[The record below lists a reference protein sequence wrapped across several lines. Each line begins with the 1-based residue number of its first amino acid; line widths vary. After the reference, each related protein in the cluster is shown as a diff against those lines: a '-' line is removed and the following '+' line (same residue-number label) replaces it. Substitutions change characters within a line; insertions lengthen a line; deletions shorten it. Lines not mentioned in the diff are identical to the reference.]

1 MTSIP
6 KPSPGQL
13 LRSPVQALAFGFG
26 AGLAPKAPGTWG
38 TLVGIPVY
46 WLIQDLSLLPYLG
59 FVLVTFLVG
68 IWFCEVASRAQ
79 QTHDHPGI
87 VWDEM
92 VGYWL
97 TMTLAPS
104 AWWWV
109 LVGFV
114 LFRFFDI
121 LKPWPVGWVDRR
133 VRGGFGIMIDD
144 IIAAGYAWLCLQG
157 LVYVLATW
165 G

>member
-1 MTSIP
+1 LTSLP
-6 KPSPGQL
+6 KPSPAQL

-26 AGLAPKAPGTWG
+26 AGLAPKAPGTFG
-38 TLVGIPVY
+38 TLVGIPFY
-46 WLIQDLSLLPYLG
+46 WFMKDLTLLPYLG
-59 FVLVTFLVG
+59 IVLVTFVVG
-68 IWFCEVASRAQ
+68 IWFCEVAAKAM

-97 TMTLAPS
+97 TMALAPPE
-104 AWWWV
+104 WWWM

-133 VRGGFGIMIDD
+133 VRGGFGIMVDD
-144 IIAAGYAWLCLQG
+144 IIAAIYAWICLQAAAYAIASLG
-157 LVYVLATW
+157 
-165 G
+165 

>member
-1 MTSIP
+1 MTP
-6 KPSPGQL
+6 LAKPSPAQL

-26 AGLAPKAPGTWG
+26 AGLAPKAPGTFG
-38 TLVGIPVY
+38 TLVGIPFY
-46 WLIQDLSLLPYLG
+46 WLMKDLPLLPYLG
-59 FVLVTFLVG
+59 IVLVTFIVG
-68 IWFCEVASRAQ
+68 IWFCEVAAKAT

-97 TMTLAPS
+97 TMTLAP
-104 AWWWV
+104 AGWWWV

-133 VRGGFGIMIDD
+133 VRGGFGIMVDD
-144 IIAAGYAWLCLQG
+144 IIAAVYAWICLQG
-157 LVYVLATW
+157 TVYVLAW
-165 G
+165 LG